1 MNALT
6 INKTARTA
14 NKWLEADQI
23 IAERFGKAAFNAEFR
38 RLLLLLPVEC
48 VSIKQAFL
56 QCALSN
62 RAFYLLILAL
72 KERKIITVAPDSKD
86 RRVKLI
92 RLEPQ
97 ARAHLDAIVSH
108 LA

>member
-1 MNALT
+1 M
-6 INKTARTA
+6 
-14 NKWLEADQI
+14 
-23 IAERFGKAAFNAEFR
+23 
-38 RLLLLLPVEC
+38 
-48 VSIKQAFL
+48 SIKQAFL

-97 ARAHLDAIVSH
+97 ARHVRGGRDAPEHEAVAVAEDPRQPRRGRDSPVRARVLGEPPDVLGERAGAH
-108 LA
+108 

>member
-6 INKTARTA
+6 VNKTARTA
-14 NKWLEADQI
+14 HRWLEADQI
-23 IAERFGKAAFNAEFR
+23 ITERFGKAAFNAEFR
-38 RLLLLLPVEC
+38 LLLLLLPVEC

-72 KERKIITVAPDSKD
+72 KERKVISVTPDSKD

-92 RLEPQ
+92 RLEPH
-97 ARAHLDAIVSH
+97 ARAQLDAIVSQV
-108 LA
+108 A